1 MIDTHCHLNHPKLL
15 EKTAQL
21 LHDAAQV
28 GVTKIIV
35 PSWDEDSSRNA
46 MKLAVN
52 YPNVIYPAIGVH
64 PWFPPKN
71 GYSFIEDICREST
84 PIAIGEI
91 GIDKSAR
98 ISIVEQMTTFTTM
111 IDIARKYDLPVIIHA
126 RGGWEIILE
135 TLREKPVRGVM
146 HAYSGSVE
154 MMQKFI
160 LAGMQ
165 ISFAASLTR
174 PNNKKTIL
182 CAEAVSLHSMMIETD
197 APGMAVYGLTR
208 GQGTPEN
215 LPVVVGTMAE
225 IRRMPI
231 YDIIMHSDANARE
244 LFGIKM

>member
-1 MIDTHCHLNHPKLL
+1 MILAAKYPK
-15 EKTAQL
+15 
-21 LHDAAQV
+21 
-28 GVTKIIV
+28 
-35 PSWDEDSSRNA
+35 
-46 MKLAVN
+46 
-52 YPNVIYPAIGVH
+52 VIYPAIGVH

-71 GYSFIEDICREST
+71 GRLFIEEICRESL
-84 PIAIGEI
+84 PVAIGEI

-98 ISIVEQMTTFTTM
+98 VPMDEQINTFVCM

-135 TLREKPVRGVM
+135 TLHKKPVRGVM
-146 HAYSGSVE
+146 HAYSGSIE
-154 MMQKFI
+154 MMQKLI
-160 LAGMQ
+160 LAGMF

-197 APGMAVYGLTR
+197 APGMAIHGLTR

-215 LPVVVGTMAE
+215 LPVVVGAMAE

-231 YDIIMHSDANARE
+231 HDIIMHSDANARE
-244 LFGIKM
+244 LFGIKT